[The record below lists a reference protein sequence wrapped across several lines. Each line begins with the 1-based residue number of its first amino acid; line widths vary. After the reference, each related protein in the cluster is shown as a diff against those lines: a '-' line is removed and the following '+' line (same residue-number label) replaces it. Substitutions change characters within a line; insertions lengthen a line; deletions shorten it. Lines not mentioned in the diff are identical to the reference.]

1 MASAHPSRA
10 CARGESNKGT
20 GNMTDDPGTP
30 GRLFIPAS
38 AGYIGEMGDEITVEG
53 DDPDFRG
60 LRRKWRGKVVE
71 IAPEGVAIE
80 GRFWISRE

>member
-1 MASAHPSRA
+1 
-10 CARGESNKGT
+10 
-20 GNMTDDPGTP
+20 MTDDRKAKQGTP
-30 GRLFIPAS
+30 GRLFIPAA

-71 IAPEGVAIE
+71 ITPQGVAIQ
-80 GRFWISRE
+80 GRFWIGNAAALKSEP